1 MDTTRSGQ
9 IIAGLQRSFRSG
21 KSPKASTVCYGYK
34 VDQKGGLKIY
44 PDEATHVVYIFERFA
59 AGDSLGKISDALFL
73 LDISSPNGKEIWKE
87 TISKILSNEK
97 YAGDVVL
104 GKTQVRDGV
113 QVKTTDPA
121 IKTTLKDHHPSIIL
135 SNYLI
140 ESRKRRSAG
149 TICERDRRIK
159 KEPYGYGQNDT
170 TESQYPAQIKSSCIL
185 PGQY

>member
-73 LDISSPNGKEIWKE
+73 LDISSPTGKEIWSKE

-121 IKTTLKDHHPSIIL
+121 IKTTLKDHHPSIISKEL
-135 SNYLI
+135 FDRVQKEKKCRHHL
-140 ESRKRRSAG
+140 R
-149 TICERDRRIK
+149 ER
-159 KEPYGYGQNDT
+159 
-170 TESQYPAQIKSSCIL
+170 
-185 PGQY
+185 